1 MLTTHERPSAVA
13 PSVLDALVYPEETAA
28 CLAVAV
34 PQALLVEALDE
45 LRPSVLSADGRIDAL
60 VAVERHIGMLQARSA
75 ELLAAIDAG
84 DSTADGWARESVAA
98 ALRVPPASMKTR
110 MSVASDL
117 ALRLPATLE
126 LLRAGEISQRHAFDL
141 ADATRALPVES
152 VSVVEARVLERA
164 PEQTAAQFRAS
175 VKRAVLR
182 VSNPAVE
189 AAAHLAAVAE
199 CRVILTPVADG
210 MAELWALLPAPD
222 AAQVMAALNA
232 RAQETIHA
240 IGGDDRT
247 ADQRRADAL
256 VELADTAL
264 ADPALTRSHG
274 QRPAIQ
280 VTIAASTLMGL
291 DDQPAE
297 LDGYGPITAVMAR
310 RIATDP
316 TATWRR
322 ILTDDHGQ
330 VLHASSKTYRPTA
343 DMISTVIARNQH
355 CTFPGCRRH
364 ARYNDLDHVQA
375 FREGDETTT
384 ANLQS
389 LCRRHHR
396 LKHHGTW
403 HVDRDDTT
411 GITTWTDRCDRTYR
425 SHPPARPTTS
435 TVSTTP
441 EATTSNIK
449 ATDRLPPDPPPFG
462 ARRSGL
468 PGVDHRS
475 PVQCR
480 PTVPVRMAL
489 QPVSTTHDIDHPWH
503 RPPMASTRHNATTPD
518 SGAAAYS
525 PVAPSMSSRTTSRWP
540 T

>member
-1 MLTTHERPSAVA
+1 MVTDAECASLIA
-13 PSVLDALVYPEETAA
+13 PSVLDALVYPNETAA
-28 CLAVAV
+28 GLAVAI

-45 LRPSVLSADGRIDAL
+45 LVPSVLSADGRIDAL

-75 ELLAAIDAG
+75 ELLAAIEAG

-98 ALRVPPASMKTR
+98 ALRLPPASMKTR
-110 MSVASDL
+110 MTIASDL

-126 LLRAGEISQRHAFDL
+126 LLRSGQISQRHAFDL
-141 ADATRALPVES
+141 AEATRALPAGS
-152 VSVVEARVLERA
+152 VAVVEARVLERA

-182 VSNPAVE
+182 VSSPDVE
-189 AAAHLAAVAE
+189 QAAHQAAVAE
-199 CRVILTPVADG
+199 RRVILTPVADG

-240 IGGDDRT
+240 AGGDDRT

-256 VELADTAL
+256 AELAV

-322 ILTDDHGQ
+322 ILTDDHGHVQ
-330 VLHASSKTYRPTA
+330 HVSSKTYRPTT
-343 DMISTVIARNQH
+343 DMIRTVIARDQH

-364 ARYNDLDHVQA
+364 AQYTDLDHVQA
-375 FREGDETTT
+375 FRDGDETTT

-403 HVDRDDTT
+403 RVDRDDTT
-411 GITTWTDRCDRTYR
+411 GVTTWTDTGGRIYR
-425 SHPPARPTTS
+425 SRPPTATATVNDSERKIRRPA
-435 TVSTTP
+435 
-441 EATTSNIK
+441 EIGA
-449 ATDRLPPDPPPFG
+449 DHPPPF
-462 ARRSGL
+462 
-468 PGVDHRS
+468 
-475 PVQCR
+475 
-480 PTVPVRMAL
+480 
-489 QPVSTTHDIDHPWH
+489 
-503 RPPMASTRHNATTPD
+503 
-518 SGAAAYS
+518 
-525 PVAPSMSSRTTSRWP
+525 
-540 T
+540 

>member
-1 MLTTHERPSAVA
+1 MVTDAECASSIA
-13 PSVLDALVYPEETAA
+13 PSVLDALVYPNETAA
-28 CLAVAV
+28 GLAVAI
-34 PQALLVEALDE
+34 PQALLVEALHE
-45 LRPSVLSADGRIDAL
+45 LVPSMLSADGRIDAL
-60 VAVERHIGMLQARSA
+60 IAVERHIAMLQARSA
-75 ELLAAIDAG
+75 ELLAAIEAG

-98 ALRVPPASMKTR
+98 ALRLPPASMKTR
-110 MSVASDL
+110 MSIASDL
-117 ALRLPATLE
+117 ARRLPATLE
-126 LLRAGEISQRHAFDL
+126 LLRSGQISQRHAFDL
-141 ADATRALPVES
+141 ADATRALPMDS
-152 VSVVEARVLERA
+152 VAVVEARVLERA

-189 AAAHLAAVAE
+189 AAAHKAAVAE
-199 CRVILTPVADG
+199 RRVVLTPVADG

-240 IGGDDRT
+240 AGGDDRT

-322 ILTDDHGQ
+322 LVTDDRGHVQ
-330 VLHASSKTYRPTA
+330 HVSSKTYRPTA
-343 DMISTVIARNQH
+343 DMMRTVLARDQH

-364 ARYNDLDHVQA
+364 AQLNDLDHITAWQP
-375 FREGDETTT
+375 GDETTA

-403 HVDRDDTT
+403 RVDRNDAT
-411 GITTWTDRCDRTYR
+411 GVTTWTDHHDRIVVSR
-425 SHPPARPTTS
+425 PPVLPTTAPAS
-435 TVSTTP
+435 HS
-441 EATTSNIK
+441 
-449 ATDRLPPDPPPFG
+449 DPPPF
-462 ARRSGL
+462 
-468 PGVDHRS
+468 
-475 PVQCR
+475 
-480 PTVPVRMAL
+480 
-489 QPVSTTHDIDHPWH
+489 
-503 RPPMASTRHNATTPD
+503 
-518 SGAAAYS
+518 
-525 PVAPSMSSRTTSRWP
+525 
-540 T
+540 

>member
-1 MLTTHERPSAVA
+1 MQTSA
-13 PSVLDALVYPEETAA
+13 PSVLDAVAFPDETAA
-28 CLAVAV
+28 DLAQWA
-34 PQALLVEALDE
+34 PQALLIEVLDALTPAA
-45 LRPSVLSADGRIDAL
+45 LSVDGRIDAL

-75 ELLAAIDAG
+75 ELLSALDLGDTTVDQLTRDA
-84 DSTADGWARESVAA
+84 VAA

-110 MSVASDL
+110 MTVASDL
-117 ALRLPATLE
+117 AQRLPATLE

-141 ADATRALPVES
+141 ADATRALPADS
-152 VSVVEARVLERA
+152 VAVVEARVLERA

-189 AAAHLAAVAE
+189 AAAHKAAVTE
-199 CRVILTPVADG
+199 RRVILTPVADG

-264 ADPALTRSHG
+264 ADPALTRSHA
-274 QRPAIQ
+274 QRPSIQ

-310 RIATDP
+310 RIAADE

-343 DMISTVIARNQH
+343 DMIRTVIARDQH
-355 CTFPGCRRH
+355 CTFPGCGRH
-364 ARYNDLDHVQA
+364 AQYTDLDHVQA

-411 GITTWTDRCDRTYR
+411 GITNWTDRNHRSYR
-425 SHPPARPTTS
+425 SRPPFRPTTS
-435 TVSTTP
+435 TAAGSTP
-441 EATTSNIK
+441 RDGGN
-449 ATDRLPPDPPPFG
+449 DPPPF
-462 ARRSGL
+462 
-468 PGVDHRS
+468 
-475 PVQCR
+475 
-480 PTVPVRMAL
+480 
-489 QPVSTTHDIDHPWH
+489 
-503 RPPMASTRHNATTPD
+503 
-518 SGAAAYS
+518 
-525 PVAPSMSSRTTSRWP
+525 
-540 T
+540 

>member
-1 MLTTHERPSAVA
+1 MRSTA
-13 PSVLDALVYPEETAA
+13 PSVLDAVAFPDETAA
-28 CLAVAV
+28 DLAQWA
-34 PQALLVEALDE
+34 PQALLVEVLDALTPAA
-45 LRPSVLSADGRIDAL
+45 LSVDGRIDAL

-75 ELLAAIDAG
+75 ELLAAIEAG

-98 ALRVPPASMKTR
+98 ALRVPPASMKSL
-110 MSVASDL
+110 MAVASDL

-141 ADATRALPVES
+141 AEATRSLPVES
-152 VSVVEARVLERA
+152 VAVVEARVLERA
-164 PEQTAAQFRAS
+164 PEQTAVQFRAS

-199 CRVILTPVADG
+199 RRVVLTPVADG

-240 IGGDDRT
+240 AGGDDRT

-264 ADPALTRSHG
+264 ADPALTRSHA

-280 VTIAASTLMGL
+280 VTIAASTLMGV

-322 ILTDDHGQ
+322 ILTDNHGQ

-343 DMISTVIARNQH
+343 DMIRTVIARDQH

-364 ARYNDLDHVQA
+364 ARYNDLDHVKA
-375 FREGDETTT
+375 WRSGDQTTA

-411 GITTWTDRCDRTYR
+411 GVTTWTDTRGRIYR
-425 SHPPARPTTS
+425 SRPPT
-435 TVSTTP
+435 
-441 EATTSNIK
+441 ATTTVNDSERKIRRP
-449 ATDRLPPDPPPFG
+449 AGLGTDLPSPF
-462 ARRSGL
+462 
-468 PGVDHRS
+468 
-475 PVQCR
+475 
-480 PTVPVRMAL
+480 
-489 QPVSTTHDIDHPWH
+489 
-503 RPPMASTRHNATTPD
+503 
-518 SGAAAYS
+518 
-525 PVAPSMSSRTTSRWP
+525 
-540 T
+540 

>member
-1 MLTTHERPSAVA
+1 MVTVAARPFAAA
-13 PSVLDALVYPEETAA
+13 PSVLDALVFPDETAA
-28 CLAVAV
+28 GLAVAT
-34 PQALLVEALDE
+34 PQAVLVEALDE
-45 LRPSVLSADGRIDAL
+45 LRPSVLSADGRVDAL

-98 ALRVPPASMKTR
+98 ALRLPPASMKTR
-110 MSVASDL
+110 MSIASDL
-117 ALRLPATLE
+117 ARRLPATLE
-126 LLRAGEISQRHAFDL
+126 LLRTGQISQRHAFDL
-141 ADATRALPVES
+141 AEATRALPAES
-152 VSVVEARVLERA
+152 VAVVEARVLERA
-164 PEQTAAQFRAS
+164 SEQTAAQFRAS

-182 VSNPAVE
+182 VTSPDVE
-189 AAAHLAAVAE
+189 QAAHLAAVTE
-199 CRVILTPVADG
+199 RRVILTPVADG

-297 LDGYGPITAVMAR
+297 LDGYGPITAVLAR

-322 ILTDDHGQ
+322 ILTDDHGH

-343 DMISTVIARNQH
+343 DMIRTVIARDQH
-355 CTFPGCRRH
+355 CTFPGCRRP
-364 ARYNDLDHVQA
+364 AQLNDLDHVQA

-403 HVDRDDTT
+403 TVDRDDTT
-411 GITTWTDRCDRTYR
+411 GVTTWTDHRDHRYR
-425 SHPPARPTTS
+425 SEPPSRPTTTRPAAS
-435 TVSTTP
+435 S
-441 EATTSNIK
+441 
-449 ATDRLPPDPPPFG
+449 DPPPF
-462 ARRSGL
+462 
-468 PGVDHRS
+468 
-475 PVQCR
+475 
-480 PTVPVRMAL
+480 
-489 QPVSTTHDIDHPWH
+489 
-503 RPPMASTRHNATTPD
+503 
-518 SGAAAYS
+518 
-525 PVAPSMSSRTTSRWP
+525 
-540 T
+540 

>member
-1 MLTTHERPSAVA
+1 MLTIDERPSAVA
-13 PSVLDALVYPEETAA
+13 PSVLDALVFPDETAA

-34 PQALLVEALDE
+34 PQAFLVEALDE
-45 LRPSVLSADGRIDAL
+45 LRPAVLSADGRIDAL

-75 ELLAAIDAG
+75 ELLSALDLGDMTVDRFTRDA
-84 DSTADGWARESVAA
+84 VAA

-126 LLRAGEISQRHAFDL
+126 LLRTGEISQRHAFDL
-141 ADATRALPVES
+141 AEATRALPAGS
-152 VSVVEARVLERA
+152 VAVVEARVLERA

-199 CRVILTPVADG
+199 RRVILTPVADG

-322 ILTDDHGQ
+322 ILTDDHGH

-343 DMISTVIARNQH
+343 DMISTVIARDQH

-364 ARYNDLDHVQA
+364 AQLNDLDHITAWQP
-375 FREGDETTT
+375 GDETTA

-403 HVDRDDTT
+403 HVDRNDDT
-411 GITTWTDRCDRTYR
+411 GDTTWTDDHDRIYR
-425 SHPPARPTTS
+425 SRPPSRPTTA
-435 TVSTTP
+435 TP
-441 EATTSNIK
+441 GSPVTPATP
-449 ATDRLPPDPPPFG
+449 ATPASGTDPPPF
-462 ARRSGL
+462 
-468 PGVDHRS
+468 
-475 PVQCR
+475 
-480 PTVPVRMAL
+480 
-489 QPVSTTHDIDHPWH
+489 
-503 RPPMASTRHNATTPD
+503 
-518 SGAAAYS
+518 
-525 PVAPSMSSRTTSRWP
+525 
-540 T
+540 

>member
-1 MLTTHERPSAVA
+1 MLAANERISALA
-13 PSVLDALVYPEETAA
+13 PSVLEALVYPEETAA

-45 LRPSVLSADGRIDAL
+45 LVPSVLSADGRLDAL
-60 VAVERHIGMLQARSA
+60 VAVERHIAMLQARSA
-75 ELLAAIDAG
+75 ELLSALDLGDTTVDQLTRDA
-84 DSTADGWARESVAA
+84 VAA

-110 MSVASDL
+110 MTIASDL

-126 LLRAGEISQRHAFDL
+126 LLRAGQISQRHAFDL
-141 ADATRALPVES
+141 AEATRALPAGS
-152 VSVVEARVLERA
+152 VAVVEARVLERA

-264 ADPALTRSHG
+264 ADPALTHSHG

-322 ILTDDHGQ
+322 ILTDDHGHVQ
-330 VLHASSKTYRPTA
+330 HASSRTYRPTT
-343 DMISTVIARNQH
+343 DMIRTVIARDQH

-364 ARYNDLDHVQA
+364 AQLNDLDHVQA

-403 HVDRDDTT
+403 HVDRNDDT
-411 GITTWTDRCDRTYR
+411 GVTTWTDHHDRNYV
-425 SHPPARPTTS
+425 SQPPDLPTTA
-435 TVSTTP
+435 P
-441 EATTSNIK
+441 A
-449 ATDRLPPDPPPFG
+449 DCDPPPF
-462 ARRSGL
+462 
-468 PGVDHRS
+468 
-475 PVQCR
+475 
-480 PTVPVRMAL
+480 
-489 QPVSTTHDIDHPWH
+489 
-503 RPPMASTRHNATTPD
+503 
-518 SGAAAYS
+518 
-525 PVAPSMSSRTTSRWP
+525 
-540 T
+540 

>member
-1 MLTTHERPSAVA
+1 MAAVEERPSAMA
-13 PSVLDALVYPEETAA
+13 PSVLDALVFPDEAA
-28 CLAVAV
+28 AGLAVGT
-34 PQALLVEALDE
+34 PQAVLVEALDE

-60 VAVERHIGMLQARSA
+60 IAVERHIAMLQARSA
-75 ELLAAIDAG
+75 ELLAAIEAG

-117 ALRLPATLE
+117 AQRLPATLE
-126 LLRAGEISQRHAFDL
+126 LLRTGQISQRHAFDL
-141 ADATRALPVES
+141 AEATRALPAES
-152 VSVVEARVLERA
+152 VAVVEARVLERA

-175 VKRAVLR
+175 IKRAVLR
-182 VSNPAVE
+182 VTSPDVE
-189 AAAHLAAVAE
+189 QASHLAAVAE
-199 CRVILTPVADG
+199 RRVILTPVADG

-264 ADPALTRSHG
+264 ADPALTRSHA

-280 VTIAASTLMGL
+280 VTIAASTLMGV

-310 RIATDP
+310 RIAADP

-322 ILTDDHGQ
+322 ILTDDHGHVQ
-330 VLHASSKTYRPTA
+330 HASSRTYRPTA
-343 DMISTVIARNQH
+343 DMIRTVIARDQH

-375 FREGDETTT
+375 FREGDETTA

-403 HVDRDDTT
+403 TVDRDDTT
-411 GITTWTDRCDRTYR
+411 GVTTWTDHRDRTFASR
-425 SHPPARPTTS
+425 PPTLPTTAQAS
-435 TVSTTP
+435 G
-441 EATTSNIK
+441 A
-449 ATDRLPPDPPPFG
+449 DPPPF
-462 ARRSGL
+462 
-468 PGVDHRS
+468 
-475 PVQCR
+475 
-480 PTVPVRMAL
+480 
-489 QPVSTTHDIDHPWH
+489 
-503 RPPMASTRHNATTPD
+503 
-518 SGAAAYS
+518 
-525 PVAPSMSSRTTSRWP
+525 
-540 T
+540 

>member
-1 MLTTHERPSAVA
+1 MRTFVA
-13 PSVLDALVYPEETAA
+13 AGSVLDALVYPDEAA
-28 CLAVAV
+28 AGLAVAT
-34 PQALLVEALDE
+34 PQALPVEALDE
-45 LRPSVLSADGRIDAL
+45 LVPSVLSADGRIDAL

-75 ELLAAIDAG
+75 ELLAAIEAG

-117 ALRLPATLE
+117 ARRLPATLE

-141 ADATRALPVES
+141 ADATRSLPAGS
-152 VSVVEARVLERA
+152 VAVVEARVLERA

-199 CRVILTPVADG
+199 RRVILTPVADG

-222 AAQVMAALNA
+222 AAQVVAALNA

-256 VELADTAL
+256 VELADAAL

-280 VTIAASTLMGL
+280 VTIAASTLMGV

-297 LDGYGPITAVMAR
+297 LDGYGPITAVVAR

-316 TATWRR
+316 TATSRR
-322 ILTDDHGQ
+322 ILTDDHGH

-343 DMISTVIARNQH
+343 DMIRTVIARDQH
-355 CTFPGCRRH
+355 CTFPGCRRN
-364 ARYNDLDHVQA
+364 AQLNDLDHVHA
-375 FREGDETTT
+375 WRSGDQTTA

-396 LKHHGTW
+396 LKHVGTW
-403 HVDRDDTT
+403 RVDRDDAT
-411 GITTWTDRCDRTYR
+411 GVTSWTHRRDRTYVSR
-425 SHPPARPTTS
+425 PPTRPTTS
-435 TVSTTP
+435 ASQP
-441 EATTSNIK
+441 DGK
-449 ATDRLPPDPPPFG
+449 DPPPF
-462 ARRSGL
+462 
-468 PGVDHRS
+468 
-475 PVQCR
+475 
-480 PTVPVRMAL
+480 
-489 QPVSTTHDIDHPWH
+489 
-503 RPPMASTRHNATTPD
+503 
-518 SGAAAYS
+518 
-525 PVAPSMSSRTTSRWP
+525 
-540 T
+540 

>member
-1 MLTTHERPSAVA
+1 MAFPDETAADLAQWA
-13 PSVLDALVYPEETAA
+13 PQALLIEVLDALTPAA
-28 CLAVAV
+28 L
-34 PQALLVEALDE
+34 
-45 LRPSVLSADGRIDAL
+45 SVDGRIDAL
-60 VAVERHIGMLQARSA
+60 VAVERHIAMLQARSA
-75 ELLAAIDAG
+75 ELLFALDLGDTTVDQFTRDA
-84 DSTADGWARESVAA
+84 VAA

-110 MSVASDL
+110 MTVASDL
-117 ALRLPATLE
+117 ALRLPATLQ
-126 LLRAGEISQRHAFDL
+126 LLRAGQISQRHAFDL
-141 ADATRALPVES
+141 ADATRSLPADS
-152 VSVVEARVLERA
+152 VAVVEARVLERA

-182 VSNPAVE
+182 VSNPTVE

-199 CRVILTPVADG
+199 RRVILTPVADG

-240 IGGDDRT
+240 TGGDDRT

-264 ADPALTRSHG
+264 ADPALTRSHA

-322 ILTDDHGQ
+322 ILTDDHGHVQ
-330 VLHASSKTYRPTA
+330 HASSRTYRPTA
-343 DMISTVIARNQH
+343 DMIRTVTARDQH

-364 ARYNDLDHVQA
+364 AQYTDLDHITAWQP
-375 FREGDETTT
+375 GDETTA

-396 LKHHGTW
+396 LKHGEDSK
-403 HVDRDDTT
+403 VIRDDKS
-411 GITTWTDRCDRTYR
+411 GATTWTDPRGRQHCSR
-425 SHPPARPTTS
+425 PPTKPTQPSRPA
-435 TVSTTP
+435 TP
-441 EATTSNIK
+441 RPLPVKATTRPRSERRDCIQR
-449 ATDRLPPDPPPFG
+449 RLIHPVEPTPNH
-462 ARRSGL
+462 ARRSSATAARRRWAHI
-468 PGVDHRS
+468 VDGRWS
-475 PVQCR
+475 MGPSRFR
-480 PTVPVRMAL
+480 P
-489 QPVSTTHDIDHPWH
+489 
-503 RPPMASTRHNATTPD
+503 
-518 SGAAAYS
+518 
-525 PVAPSMSSRTTSRWP
+525 
-540 T
+540 

>member
-1 MLTTHERPSAVA
+1 MLAADERISALA
-13 PSVLDALVYPEETAA
+13 PSVLAALVHPDETVA

-45 LRPSVLSADGRIDAL
+45 LRPVLLSADGRIDAL
-60 VAVERHIGMLQARSA
+60 IAVERHIGMLQARSA

-110 MSVASDL
+110 MNIASDL

-126 LLRAGEISQRHAFDL
+126 LLRSGEISQRHAFDL
-141 ADATRALPVES
+141 ADATRSLPAES
-152 VSVVEARVLERA
+152 VAAVEAQVLERA

-182 VSNPAVE
+182 VTSPDVE
-189 AAAHLAAVAE
+189 QAAHLAAVAE
-199 CRVILTPVADG
+199 RRVIVTPVADG

-240 IGGDDRT
+240 VGGDDRT

-256 VELADTAL
+256 VELADVAL

-274 QRPAIQ
+274 KRPAIQ

-322 ILTDDHGQ
+322 ILTDDHGH
-330 VLHASSKTYRPTA
+330 VLHASAKTYRPTA
-343 DMISTVIARNQH
+343 DMIRTVTARDQH
-355 CTFPGCRRH
+355 RTFPGCRRH
-364 ARYNDLDHVQA
+364 AQYTDLDHVQA

-403 HVDRDDTT
+403 HVDRNDDT
-411 GITTWTDRCDRTYR
+411 GVTTWTDHHDRNYV
-425 SHPPARPTTS
+425 SQPPDLPTTA
-435 TVSTTP
+435 P
-441 EATTSNIK
+441 G
-449 ATDRLPPDPPPFG
+449 DCDPPPF
-462 ARRSGL
+462 
-468 PGVDHRS
+468 
-475 PVQCR
+475 
-480 PTVPVRMAL
+480 
-489 QPVSTTHDIDHPWH
+489 
-503 RPPMASTRHNATTPD
+503 
-518 SGAAAYS
+518 
-525 PVAPSMSSRTTSRWP
+525 
-540 T
+540 

>member
-1 MLTTHERPSAVA
+1 MPTVALRPFVA
-13 PSVLDALVYPEETAA
+13 AGSVLDALVYPDEAA
-28 CLAVAV
+28 AGLAVAT
-34 PQALLVEALDE
+34 PQAVLVEALDE

-60 VAVERHIGMLQARSA
+60 IAVERHIGMLQARSA

-117 ALRLPATLE
+117 AQRLPATLE
-126 LLRAGEISQRHAFDL
+126 LLRTGQISQRHAFDL
-141 ADATRALPVES
+141 AEATRALPAGS
-152 VSVVEARVLERA
+152 VAVVEARVLERA
-164 PEQTAAQFRAS
+164 SEQTAAQFRAS
-175 VKRAVLR
+175 MKRAVLR
-182 VSNPAVE
+182 VTSPDVE
-189 AAAHLAAVAE
+189 QAAHLAAVAE
-199 CRVILTPVADG
+199 RRVILTPVADG

-232 RAQETIHA
+232 RAQETILA
-240 IGGDDRT
+240 AGGDDRT

-322 ILTDDHGQ
+322 ILTDDHGH
-330 VLHASSKTYRPTA
+330 VLHASYKTYRPTA
-343 DMISTVIARNQH
+343 DMIRTVIARDQH
-355 CTFPGCRRH
+355 CTFPGCRR
-364 ARYNDLDHVQA
+364 AAQLNDLDHITAWQP
-375 FREGDETTT
+375 GDETTT

-403 HVDRDDTT
+403 HVDRNDDTGVT
-411 GITTWTDRCDRTYR
+411 SWTDRRDRTFASR
-425 SHPPARPTTS
+425 RPTL
-435 TVSTTP
+435 P
-441 EATTSNIK
+441 
-449 ATDRLPPDPPPFG
+449 ATDIDGPSGADPPPF
-462 ARRSGL
+462 
-468 PGVDHRS
+468 
-475 PVQCR
+475 
-480 PTVPVRMAL
+480 
-489 QPVSTTHDIDHPWH
+489 
-503 RPPMASTRHNATTPD
+503 
-518 SGAAAYS
+518 
-525 PVAPSMSSRTTSRWP
+525 
-540 T
+540 